1 MNADLSA
8 EASAK
13 ADEGQVGDSP
23 RRHGER
29 REEGATTDEH

>member
-13 ADEGQVGDSP
+13 ADED
-23 RRHGER
+23 
-29 REEGATTDEH
+29 EEGGIYHRDTEDTEKRG